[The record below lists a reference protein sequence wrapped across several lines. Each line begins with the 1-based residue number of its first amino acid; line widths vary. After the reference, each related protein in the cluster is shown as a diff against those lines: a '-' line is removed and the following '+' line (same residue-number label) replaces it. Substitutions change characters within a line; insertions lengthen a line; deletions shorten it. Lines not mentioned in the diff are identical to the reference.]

1 MKGIFD
7 IFKTN
12 LFFVYVIMYRKIGF
26 FRLQKLL
33 VSGRIYVTEDKI
45 WCGSREG
52 SGVQLY
58 PASSDNS
65 IPSGIIAMWSGAS
78 NAIPSGW
85 FLCDGNNNTPDL
97 RNRFIVGAGSSYE
110 VGATGGSDTV
120 TLSTNQMPSHNHSH
134 SLSTASAGSH
144 THSDTFSVSLSGLR
158 CSSAGSH
165 SHTLSNVAIPSR
177 LPYSSSSSSMDGGA
191 RSGGSRTTDSSGS
204 HTHTISG
211 SGSLS
216 GSISSGGAHT
226 HSISGSISNTG
237 GGQAHENRP
246 PYYALCFIMKA

>member
-1 MKGIFD
+1 
-7 IFKTN
+7 
-12 LFFVYVIMYRKIGF
+12 MYRKIGF
-26 FRLQKLL
+26 FHLQKLL

-45 WCGSREG
+45 LCGSREG

-97 RNRFIVGAGSSYE
+97 RNRFIVGAGSTYS
-110 VGATGGSDTV
+110 VGNTGGSDSV
-120 TLSTNQMPSHNHSH
+120 TLTTNQMPSHAHGNN
-134 SLSTASAGSH
+134 
-144 THSDTFSVSLSGLR
+144 FSISMSGL
-158 CSSAGSH
+158 
-165 SHTLSNVAIPSR
+165 TLQVQD
-177 LPYSSSSSSMDGGA
+177 YSSSSELYGMEGFYGPL
-191 RSGGSRTTDSSGS
+191 GGSWVNVENVR
-204 HTHTISG
+204 ISG

-216 GSISSGGAHT
+216 GSIS
-226 HSISGSISNTG
+226 NTG
-237 GGQAHENRP
+237 GGQSHENRP

>member
-1 MKGIFD
+1 
-7 IFKTN
+7 
-12 LFFVYVIMYRKIGF
+12 MYRKIGF

-45 WCGSREG
+45 LCGSRGG

-110 VGATGGSDTV
+110 VGATGGSDSV
-120 TLSTNQMPSHNHSH
+120 TLTTDQIPSHGHS
-134 SLSTASAGSH
+134 A
-144 THSDTFSVSLSGLR
+144 SGLR
-158 CSSAGSH
+158 CSSSGSH
-165 SHTLSNVAIPSR
+165 SHNVLDR
-177 LPYSSSSSSMDGGA
+177 TGSSS
-191 RSGGSRTTDSSGS
+191 RTQIVLGGSHGGSSWENSGLKTDSSGS
-204 HTHTISG
+204 HTHTV
-211 SGSLS
+211 
-216 GSISSGGAHT
+216 
-226 HSISGSISNTG
+226 SGSISNTG
-237 GGQAHENRP
+237 GGQSHENRP